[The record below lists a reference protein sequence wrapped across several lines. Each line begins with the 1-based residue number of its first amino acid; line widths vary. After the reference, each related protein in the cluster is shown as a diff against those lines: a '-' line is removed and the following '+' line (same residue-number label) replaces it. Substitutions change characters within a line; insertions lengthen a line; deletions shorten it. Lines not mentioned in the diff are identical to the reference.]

1 MKLHHVQVSC
11 PVGGEQ
17 AARTFYGDVLG
28 LAEVTKPPALAA
40 RGGVWFREPGLE
52 LHVGVE
58 EDFAP
63 ARKAHPA
70 FVVDDIDAVSG
81 AVDAAGYPVR
91 WDGDLPEFRRFYTSD
106 GAGNRVE
113 ILQPE
118 DPTAG
123 LS

>member
-17 AARTFYGDVLG
+17 AAREFYGDVLG
-28 LAEVTKPPALAA
+28 LAEVAKPPALAT
-40 RGGVWFREPGLE
+40 RGGAWFRRPGLE

-58 EDFAP
+58 EDFTP

-70 FVVDDIDAVSG
+70 FVVDNIDAVAS
-81 AVDAAGYPVR
+81 AVDAAGHPVR
-91 WDGDLPEFRRFYTSD
+91 WDGDLPGYQRFYTSD

-113 ILQPE
+113 ILQPQ
-118 DPTAG
+118 DPPPG